1 MAEEQRAGIT
11 LKPATTREVVGGLLT
26 SLRRVSA
33 RNPTMVAG
41 IAVVLVMLLI
51 AICAPLIA
59 SSDAGDVDPFNR
71 FAEPQ
76 ADFWFGTD
84 NLGRD
89 VFSRTIF
96 GTRISLTV
104 GLSVALVSLI
114 CAILIGLPAG
124 YYPKLDTVIMRLMD
138 GLMSIPSVLLAMA
151 MMALLG
157 GSMQNVIIALTVV
170 ETPRAVRVVRSS
182 VLSLREQMFVDAAR
196 AVGVPPIRILAR
208 YILPNTM
215 APLIIQATFICAA
228 AILTEAYLSF
238 LGAGPP
244 PEIPSWGN
252 VMAEGR
258 NFISRAVWVIFF
270 PGLFLTITVLGVN
283 LAGDGLRDS
292 LDPKLRRRM

>member
-41 IAVVLVMLLI
+41 IAVVLAMLLI

-76 ADFWFGTD
+76 SDFWFGTD

>member
-1 MAEEQRAGIT
+1 MAQDRQSDLTHAG
-11 LKPATTREVVGGLLT
+11 
-26 SLRRVSA
+26 SDLRRRISSLTLSA
-33 RNPTMVAG
+33 RRLSRRNPTMVAG
-41 IAVVLVMLLI
+41 ILVVLLMIFI
-51 AICAPLIA
+51 AVSAPLL
-59 SSDAGDVDPFNR
+59 SSKDAGDVDPFNR
-71 FAEPQ
+71 FAEPGSE
-76 ADFWFGTD
+76 FWFGTD

-89 VFSRTIF
+89 IYSRTLF

-104 GLSVALVSLI
+104 GLSVALATLGT
-114 CAILIGLPAG
+114 AILIGLPSG
-124 YYPKLDTVIMRLMD
+124 YYPKLDAVIMRVMD

-157 GSMQNVIIALTVV
+157 GSMQNVIIALVVV

-196 AVGVPPIRILAR
+196 AVGVPPLRILAR

-244 PEIPSWGN
+244 PDIPSWGN

-270 PGLFLTITVLGVN
+270 PGLFLTLTVLGVN

>member
-1 MAEEQRAGIT
+1 MAEERQAGIT
-11 LKPATTREVVGGLLT
+11 LKPTTSRELFVSLFR

-41 IAVVLVMLLI
+41 IAVVVAMLLV
-51 AICAPLIA
+51 AICAPLLA

-76 ADFWFGTD
+76 AGFWFGTD

-89 VFSRTIF
+89 VYSRTIF

-104 GLSVALVSLI
+104 GLSVALISLLN
-114 CAILIGLPAG
+114 AILIGLPAG
-124 YYPKLDTVIMRLMD
+124 YYPKLDTFIMRFMD

-182 VLSLREQMFVDAAR
+182 VLTLREQMFVDAAR

-270 PGLFLTITVLGVN
+270 PGLFLTVTVLGVN

>member
-1 MAEEQRAGIT
+1 MAEERQAGLT
-11 LKPATTREVVGGLLT
+11 LKPTTSREVLGALFT

-33 RNPTMVAG
+33 RNPVMVAG
-41 IAVVLVMLLI
+41 IAVVVAMALI

-59 SSDAGDVDPFNR
+59 SSDAGDVNPFNR

-76 ADFWFGTD
+76 SGFWFGTD

-96 GTRISLTV
+96 GTRVSLTV
-104 GLSVALVSLI
+104 GLSVALMSVLN
-114 CAILIGLPAG
+114 AILIGLPAG
-124 YYPKLDTVIMRLMD
+124 YYPKVDAFIMRFMD

-182 VLSLREQMFVDAAR
+182 VLSLREKMFVDAAR

>member
-1 MAEEQRAGIT
+1 MAEEQRAGTT

-41 IAVVLVMLLI
+41 IAVVLAMLLI

-76 ADFWFGTD
+76 SEFWFGTD

-114 CAILIGLPAG
+114 NAILIGLPAG

-196 AVGVPPIRILAR
+196 AVGVPPVRILAR

>member
-1 MAEEQRAGIT
+1 MAEEPRAGIT

-26 SLRRVSA
+26 SLRKVSA

-41 IAVVLVMLLI
+41 IAVVLAMLLI

-76 ADFWFGTD
+76 SEFWFGTD

-114 CAILIGLPAG
+114 NAILIGLPAG

-196 AVGVPPIRILAR
+196 AVGVPPVRILAR

>member
-1 MAEEQRAGIT
+1 MAEERQAGVT
-11 LKPATTREVVGGLLT
+11 LKPTTSRELFAALFR

-41 IAVVLVMLLI
+41 IAVVVAMLLI
-51 AICAPLIA
+51 AICAPLLA

-76 ADFWFGTD
+76 AGFWFGTD

-89 VFSRTIF
+89 VYSRTIF

-104 GLSVALVSLI
+104 GLSVALISLLN
-114 CAILIGLPAG
+114 AILIGLPAG
-124 YYPKLDTVIMRLMD
+124 YYPKVDTFIMRFMD

-270 PGLFLTITVLGVN
+270 PGLFLTVTVLGVN

>member
-1 MAEEQRAGIT
+1 MAEGRQSVLIANG
-11 LKPATTREVVGGLLT
+11 LEVRRKIL
-26 SLRRVSA
+26 SLPSAARRLSQ
-33 RNPTMVAG
+33 RNPTMVGGMLVVLLMAL
-41 IAVVLVMLLI
+41 IAVS
-51 AICAPLIA
+51 APILT
-59 SSDAGDVDPFNR
+59 SGDPGDVDPFNR
-71 FAEPQ
+71 FAEPSSE
-76 ADFWFGTD
+76 FWFGTD

-89 VFSRTIF
+89 IYSRTLF

-104 GLSVALVSLI
+104 GLSVALVTI
-114 CAILIGLPAG
+114 CAAILIGLPSG
-124 YYPKLDTVIMRLMD
+124 YYPKFDTVIMRIMD

-157 GSMQNVIIALTVV
+157 GSMQNVIIALVVV

-196 AVGVPPIRILAR
+196 AVGVPPLRILAR

-215 APLIIQATFICAA
+215 APLTIQATFICAA

-270 PGLFLTITVLGVN
+270 PGLFLTLTVLGVN

>member
-1 MAEEQRAGIT
+1 MAEERQAGLT
-11 LKPATTREVVGGLLT
+11 LKRTTSLESLGGLFT
-26 SLRRVSA
+26 KLRRVTA

-41 IAVVLVMLLI
+41 IGVVVAMLLI
-51 AICAPLIA
+51 AICAPLLA

-76 ADFWFGTD
+76 AGFWFGTD

-89 VFSRTIF
+89 VYSRTIF

-104 GLSVALVSLI
+104 GLSVALVSLLN
-114 CAILIGLPAG
+114 AILIGLPAG
-124 YYPKLDTVIMRLMD
+124 YYPKLDTFIMRFMD

-196 AVGVPPIRILAR
+196 AVGVPPVRILAR

>member
-1 MAEEQRAGIT
+1 MAEEPRAGIT

-41 IAVVLVMLLI
+41 IAVVLAMLLI

-76 ADFWFGTD
+76 SEFWFGTD

-114 CAILIGLPAG
+114 NAILIGLPAG

-196 AVGVPPIRILAR
+196 AVGVPPVRILAR

>member
-1 MAEEQRAGIT
+1 MARDGQAT
-11 LKPATTREVVGGLLT
+11 LVMEMAASRKRLGHLLT
-26 SLRRVSA
+26 RVRHLSA

-41 IAVVLVMLLI
+41 IAVVAVMILI
-51 AICAPLIA
+51 AICAPLLT
-59 SSDAGDVDPFNR
+59 SSDAGNVDPFSR
-71 FAEPQ
+71 FAEPSSEY
-76 ADFWFGTD
+76 WFGTD

-89 VFSRTIF
+89 VYSRTIF

-104 GLSVALVSLI
+104 GLSVAAVSVLA
-114 CAILIGLPAG
+114 AIFIGLPAG
-124 YYPKLDTVIMRLMD
+124 YYRQVDAVIMRFMD

-157 GSMQNVIIALTVV
+157 GSVQNVIIALTVV

-182 VLSLREQMFVDAAR
+182 VLALREQMFVDAAR
-196 AVGVPPIRILAR
+196 AVGVPPVRILAR

-244 PEIPSWGN
+244 PEVPSWGN

>member
-41 IAVVLVMLLI
+41 IAVVLAMLLI

-76 ADFWFGTD
+76 SDFWFGTD

-114 CAILIGLPAG
+114 NAILIGLPAG

-196 AVGVPPIRILAR
+196 AVGVPPVRILAR

>member
-1 MAEEQRAGIT
+1 MAEERQADISLKSAAAREIAGS
-11 LKPATTREVVGGLLT
+11 LLT

-41 IAVVLVMLLI
+41 IAVVVLMLLI

-76 ADFWFGTD
+76 SGFWFGTD

-114 CAILIGLPAG
+114 NAILIGLPSG
-124 YYPKLDTVIMRLMD
+124 YYPKVDTVIMRLMD

-196 AVGVPPIRILAR
+196 AVGVPPYRILAR

>member
-1 MAEEQRAGIT
+1 MAENRQSDLIPT
-11 LKPATTREVVGGLLT
+11 GLGVRRRIL
-26 SLRRVSA
+26 SLPSSARRLSQ

-41 IAVVLVMLLI
+41 ILVVLLMIMI
-51 AICAPLIA
+51 AISAPLLA
-59 SSDAGDVDPFNR
+59 SKDAGDVDPFNR
-71 FAEPQ
+71 FAEPGSE
-76 ADFWFGTD
+76 FWFGTD

-89 VFSRTIF
+89 IYSRTLF

-104 GLSVALVSLI
+104 GLSVALATLGT
-114 CAILIGLPAG
+114 AILIGLPSG
-124 YYPKLDTVIMRLMD
+124 YYPKLDAVIMRFMD

-157 GSMQNVIIALTVV
+157 GSMQNVIIALVVV

-196 AVGVPPIRILAR
+196 AVGVPPLRILAR

-244 PEIPSWGN
+244 PDIPSWGN

-270 PGLFLTITVLGVN
+270 PGLFLTLTVLGVN